1 MEDIQEKY
9 NHLLQQNEALR
20 QENEELKLLLHA
32 HGIEYKPKHA
42 EEKDAVYSPFTFP
55 SVKLSIEERVAIF
68 HSLFKG
74 REDVFAR
81 RWFSRTTGKSG
92 YQPVC
97 INEWRRGVCD
107 KKKFKCADCP
117 NRHFAPLTYQDLYH
131 HLEGRDENC
140 CDVVGLYAIMPD
152 NNCAFLCTDF
162 DDKSCKHGYQ
172 DEVLAFVGVCKEWN
186 IPYAIERSRS
196 GNGAHVWIFFEEP
209 IQAFKARR
217 LGNAILTEAMRHN
230 GRMSFNSYDR
240 FFPNQDRMPEGGFG
254 NLVALPLQG
263 QARKRRNSVFVDD
276 DFLVY
281 KDQWAF
287 LYHINKMKNKEVD
300 MLLNLH
306 VCEEFGA
313 LTTSSESKPWVTPI
327 TQDISKSD
335 FYSEI
340 EVTKADKIYIPLKA
354 VSAKVLNHLKRIASF
369 KNPEFYSKQALRLS
383 TYSTPRIISCFDI
396 TDDYLAMP
404 RGCEDAILSFLNENG
419 VKYNIVDETNHG
431 TPISVSFQGKERE
444 EQQAAINALLMHNN
458 GVLYATTAFGKTV
471 TAAAIIARKMVS
483 TLILVHS
490 KALLAQWH
498 ERLTEFLSIDYVDPS
513 MPKKRGRRKKFSTIG
528 CLDSTSNSLHG
539 IVDVALIQSCL
550 DGDSVKPFVENYG
563 MVIVDECHHVS
574 SVTFENVLKGV
585 KAQTVYGLTAT
596 PIRKDGHQPIIFMQC
611 GPIRFSADAKSQM
624 IDQSFERYLIPR
636 FTSYRSITD
645 DKQSITTLYQLL
657 SEDEIRNTLIVE
669 DVCKAVET
677 GRTPIILTNRTA
689 HVTILAEKLRDK
701 VKNVVTLTGTGS
713 TKEKRETLQHLHEI
727 SKEEPLA
734 IVATGKYV
742 GEGFDYPR
750 LDTLFLALPVS
761 WKGLV
766 AQYAGRLHRENDGKK
781 DVRIYDY
788 IDIHEPVCDNMY
800 RKRLKGYAS
809 IGYKIISRHSPT
821 LFDNV
826 QDIGIPV
833 CKEQIFNGGTFF
845 RPYSSSIGDAKRSI
859 VVSSPKLYR
868 VERNVLVNQLSELA
882 HIGIEVLIITTV
894 SNPETEYL
902 LQRGLS
908 VRILPEVKLCT
919 TIIDKSIVWYG
930 AINALG
936 YATEED
942 NVIKVVDDKLAN
954 ELMKTLL
961 SC

>member
-1 MEDIQEKY
+1 MDVIQDKY
-9 NHLLQQNEALR
+9 NQLLKQNEVLH
-20 QENEELKLLLHA
+20 QENEELKSLLRA
-32 HGIEYKPKHA
+32 HGIEYKPKLA
-42 EEKDAVYSPFTFP
+42 EKKDAVYSSIILPP
-55 SVKLSIEERVAIF
+55 VKLSIKERVALF

-81 RWFSRTTGKSG
+81 RWFSKTTGKSG

-117 NRHFAPLTYQDLYH
+117 NRNFAPLTYQDLYR
-131 HLEGRDENC
+131 HLEGKDETC

-162 DDKSCKHGYQ
+162 DDKSCKHGYK
-172 DEVLAFVGVCKEWN
+172 DDVLAFVGVCKEWG

-196 GNGAHVWIFFEEP
+196 GNGAHVWIFFEEAIP
-209 IQAFKARR
+209 AFKARR
-217 LGNAILTEAMRHN
+217 LGNTILTETMNRN

-263 QARKRRNSVFVDD
+263 QVRKKQNSVFVDD
-276 DFLVY
+276 DFLAY

-287 LYHINKMKNKEVD
+287 LYNISKVKENEVD
-300 MLLNLH
+300 KLLSIH
-306 VCEEFGA
+306 VCEELGA

-327 TQDISKSD
+327 PQNIAKND
-335 FYSEI
+335 FYSKIEI
-340 EVTKADKIYIPLKA
+340 VKADKIYIPLKS

-369 KNPEFYSKQALRLS
+369 KNPEFYSKQALRFS

-419 VKYNIVDETNHG
+419 ARYNVVDETNHG
-431 TPISVSFQGKERE
+431 TPISVSFQGEERE
-444 EQQAAINALLMHNN
+444 EQLAAINALLMHNN
-458 GVLYATTAFGKTV
+458 GVLHATTAFGKTI
-471 TAAAIIARKMVS
+471 TAAAIIARKKVS

-498 ERLTEFLSIDYVDPS
+498 ERLTEFLSIDYTEPS
-513 MPKKRGRRKKFSTIG
+513 GPKKHGHRKKSSPIG
-528 CLDSTSNSLHG
+528 CLDSTGNSLHG
-539 IVDVALIQSCL
+539 IVDVALIQSCI
-550 DGDSVKPFVENYG
+550 DEDVVIPFMSNYG

-574 SVTFENVLKGV
+574 SVTFENVLKNI

-611 GPIRFSADAKSQM
+611 GPIRFSADAKNQ
-624 IDQSFERYLIPR
+624 IAKQSFDRFLIPR
-636 FTSYRSITD
+636 FTSYRSISD
-645 DKQSITTLYQLL
+645 GKQSITTLYQAL
-657 SEDEIRNTLIVE
+657 SEDEMRNTLIVE
-669 DVCKAVET
+669 DVCKAVEA

-689 HVTILAEKLRDK
+689 HVSILAEKLESK
-701 VKNVVTLTGTGS
+701 VKNVITLTGSGTA
-713 TKEKRETLQHLHEI
+713 KEKRETLQRLQDI
-727 SKEEPLA
+727 PTDKQLV

-750 LDTLFLALPVS
+750 LDTLFLALPIS

-766 AQYAGRLHRENDGKK
+766 AQYAGRLHRENEGKK

-788 IDIHEPVCDNMY
+788 IDIHEAVCDNMY
-800 RKRLKGYAS
+800 KKRLKGYAS
-809 IGYKIISRHSPT
+809 IGYKIIAKHSPT
-821 LFDNV
+821 LFDNAD
-826 QDIGIPV
+826 DIDLPIRE
-833 CKEQIFNGGTFF
+833 EQIFNNRTFF
-845 RPYSSSIGDAKRSI
+845 RPYSLSIGNAKHSI
-859 VVSSPKLYR
+859 VISSPKLYR
-868 VERNVLVNQLSELA
+868 IECNVLVNQLKELA
-882 HIGIEVLIITTV
+882 HMGIEVLIITAA
-894 SNPETEYL
+894 SSAQTEYL
-902 LQRGLS
+902 LQRELS
-908 VRILPEVKLCT
+908 VRILPGVTLCT
-919 TIIDKSIVWYG
+919 TIIDKNIVWYG

-942 NVIKVVDDKLAN
+942 NVIKVVDNKLAN
-954 ELMKTLL
+954 ELLDALL
-961 SC
+961 TS

>member
-32 HGIEYKPKHA
+32 HSIEYKPKHA
-42 EEKDAVYSPFTFP
+42 EEEDGVYSPFTFP
-55 SVKLSIEERVAIF
+55 SVKLSIEERVTLF
-68 HSLFKG
+68 QSLFKG

-81 RWFSRTTGKSG
+81 RWFSKTTGKSG

-107 KKKFKCADCP
+107 KKKFKCTDCP

-152 NNCAFLCTDF
+152 NSCAFLCTDF

-172 DEVLAFVGVCKEWN
+172 DEVLAFVGVCKGWN

-263 QARKRRNSVFVDD
+263 QARKSRNSVFVDD
-276 DFLVY
+276 DFLAY

-287 LYHINKMKNKEVD
+287 LYHINKMKDTEVD

-306 VCEEFGA
+306 VCEELGA

-327 TQDISKSD
+327 PQDISKGD

-419 VKYNIVDETNHG
+419 AKYNIVDETNHG

-444 EQQAAINALLMHNN
+444 EQQAAINALLMHSN

-498 ERLTEFLSIDYVDPS
+498 ERLTEFLSIDYVEPS
-513 MPKKRGRRKKFSTIG
+513 VPKKRGHRKKFSTIG

-624 IDQSFERYLIPR
+624 INQSFERYLIPR

-669 DVCKAVET
+669 DVCKAVEA

-713 TKEKRETLQHLHEI
+713 TKEKRETLQLLHEI
-727 SKEEPLA
+727 SKEEPLV

-833 CKEQIFNGGTFF
+833 CKEQIFNGRTFYG
-845 RPYSSSIGDAKRSI
+845 PYSSSIGDAKRSI

-882 HIGIEVLIITTV
+882 HIGIEVLIITTT
-894 SNPETEYL
+894 SNHETEYL